1 MRKHIIYLASGSGR
15 RFGCNK
21 LLHPVEGKP
30 MYLHGLLTLQKV
42 VECRQDC
49 RLLVVSRYEEIRKTA
64 ISLGIPAADCPESE
78 KGISY
83 TIRAGIE
90 ALGQVT
96 QEDFLLFA
104 VADQPWLSEESVEK
118 LLEQAVPGRM
128 GATLCWGDRP
138 GNPNLFSARLIPELL
153 ALEGDRGGRVVLK
166 KHQTILVQAQSA
178 KELEDIDI
186 LTDTMPHL

>member
-1 MRKHIIYLASGSGR
+1 MRKYIIYLASGSGR

-21 LLHPVEGKP
+21 LLHPVDGKP

-42 VECRQDC
+42 AQNHEDC
-49 RLLVVSRYEEIRKTA
+49 ELLMVSRYEVLRDTA
-64 ISLGIPAADCPESE
+64 GRLGIPAVDCPESE

-90 ALGQVT
+90 ALGEVA

-104 VADQPWLSEESVEK
+104 VADQPYLTEESVEK
-118 LLEQAVPGRM
+118 LLEQAVPGVM
-128 GATLCWGDRP
+128 GATLCWEEQP

-153 ALEGDRGGRVVLK
+153 ALEGDTGGRAVLRRY
-166 KHQTILVQAQSA
+166 QTVRVQAKA
-178 KELEDIDI
+178 PRELEDM
-186 LTDTMPHL
+186 DTL